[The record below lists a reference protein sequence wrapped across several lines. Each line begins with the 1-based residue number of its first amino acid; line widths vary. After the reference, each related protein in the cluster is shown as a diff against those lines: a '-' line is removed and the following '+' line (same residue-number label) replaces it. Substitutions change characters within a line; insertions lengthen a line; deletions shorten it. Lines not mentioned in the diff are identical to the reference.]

1 MGGIPNP
8 MNVNTKVSGSFGSIG
23 PVSVSGIPDT
33 FHINVDALPKI
44 QVGLDEI
51 RMHSTIDPLDVKAT
65 VSIDRIPD
73 IRAHLPADLLR
84 PAERRTAPAPSAAGE
99 ILRALPRR

>member
-23 PVSVSGIPDT
+23 PVTVSGIPDT

-44 QVGLDEI
+44 QVGLVVGAGVLMGGIGAWISVRSYLI
-51 RMHSTIDPLDVKAT
+51 R
-65 VSIDRIPD
+65 
-73 IRAHLPADLLR
+73 
-84 PAERRTAPAPSAAGE
+84 
-99 ILRALPRR
+99 